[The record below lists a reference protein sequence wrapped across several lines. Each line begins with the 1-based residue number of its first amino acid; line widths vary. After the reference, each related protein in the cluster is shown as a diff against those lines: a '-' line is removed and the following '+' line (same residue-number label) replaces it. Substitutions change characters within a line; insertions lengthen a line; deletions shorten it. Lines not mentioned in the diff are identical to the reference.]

1 MDKTLYESLVL
12 VLTFWL
18 LQKSWYQAP
27 RLFGLASLSWP
38 HWVVVMT
45 HWPTEWLGPQFV
57 LPESGDAHNYRLQG
71 HSISPFSSMRMIH
84 FLLSHCFGM
93 SFRNHQPV
101 YLKPNLK
108 DPKFIRLSIQ
118 NWPQYSL
125 ENQYK
130 WPPNGILDPILIEMF
145 TDTTSNQG
153 YGKRFPIPYFSFL
166 QTLFVSSQ
174 P

>member
-1 MDKTLYESLVL
+1 MGMVY
-12 VLTFWL
+12 
-18 LQKSWYQAP
+18 
-27 RLFGLASLSWP
+27 
-38 HWVVVMT
+38 
-45 HWPTEWLGPQFV
+45 
-57 LPESGDAHNYRLQG
+57 
-71 HSISPFSSMRMIH
+71 
-84 FLLSHCFGM
+84 FLRSHCFGM

-130 WPPNGILDPILIEMF
+130 WPPNGILNPILIEMF